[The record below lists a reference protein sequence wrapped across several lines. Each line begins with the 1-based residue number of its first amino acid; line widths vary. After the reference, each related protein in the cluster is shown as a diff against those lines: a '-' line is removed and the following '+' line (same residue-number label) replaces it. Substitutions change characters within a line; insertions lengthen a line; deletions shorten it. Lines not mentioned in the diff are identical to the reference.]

1 MCVYI
6 YITDEG
12 TSQIHTNPSVTD
24 RKDRKT
30 RDPMTRTT
38 QRRDH
43 NNFLAAS

>member
-12 TSQIHTNPSVTD
+12 TSQIHTNPSVTG

-30 RDPMTRTT
+30 RDPDDPDDPEKRP
-38 QRRDH
+38 QQ
-43 NNFLAAS
+43 LPSC